1 MYGSRISFSVWFSL
15 ASSAKKF
22 GVGRALL
29 TYNIGFSDA
38 SIFDEFGRFDCFCPI
53 IQVTGCSKSFNH
65 LS

>member
-1 MYGSRISFSVWFSL
+1 MYSSWISFSVFFSL
-15 ASSAKKF
+15 ASSAKKL

-29 TYNIGFSDA
+29 TNNIGFSDA

-53 IQVTGCSKSFNH
+53 IQVTVCSKSFNY